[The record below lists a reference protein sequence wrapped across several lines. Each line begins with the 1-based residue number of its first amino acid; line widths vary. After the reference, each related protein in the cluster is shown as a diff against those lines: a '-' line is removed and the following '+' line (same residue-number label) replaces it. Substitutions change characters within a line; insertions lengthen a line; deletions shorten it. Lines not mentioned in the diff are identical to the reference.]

1 MGDESPVQNI
11 QSLTD
16 WLLSD
21 ARLLNDTAALD
32 QAIVDKIHEAGI
44 PLTRYTTGVPS
55 LHPQV
60 NSFSTLW
67 EKDKGLSFREYRQN
81 PNVPMKRTSP
91 IFVAYDTG
99 RSQRFHL
106 ETMDLEGEYELLQEF
121 RENGLTDYVVLA
133 LPFSDGSFKAMSFA
147 TDRPGGFSK
156 TDLEILHGLRLPLAT
171 TIEIRYLRHLANLL
185 METYVGHVAGRRVL
199 NGEIKRGSGEN
210 IQAVIW
216 FCDLKGFTNLSE
228 KLEAPVLIDYL
239 NTYLE
244 IIEAAITSH
253 GGEILKFIG
262 DAVLAIFQ
270 PSNSDETETARAAL
284 EAAMQAQN
292 EISNVNQERVNQNL
306 PAIACGIGIHYGDV
320 HYGNVGGM
328 KRLDFTV
335 IGPAVNLASRLES
348 LTRDLGQSI
357 LVSSTIADLDVGHL
371 QELGTFKLKG
381 IETEETVFAP
391 LTAP

>member
-1 MGDESPVQNI
+1 
-11 QSLTD
+11 
-16 WLLSD
+16 
-21 ARLLNDTAALD
+21 
-32 QAIVDKIHEAGI
+32 
-44 PLTRYTTGVPS
+44 
-55 LHPQV
+55 
-60 NSFSTLW
+60 
-67 EKDKGLSFREYRQN
+67 SFREYRQD
-81 PNVPMKRTSP
+81 PDLPMPRNSP

-106 ETMDLEGEYELLQEF
+106 EEVDLEGEYELLGEF
-121 RENGLTDYVVLA
+121 RQNGLTDYIVLA

-147 TDRPGGFSK
+147 TDRPGGFSPS
-156 TDLEILHGLRLPLAT
+156 DLEILHGLRLPLAT
-171 TIEIRYLRHLANLL
+171 TIEVRYLRHLANLL

-244 IIEAAITSH
+244 IIETAISSQ

-270 PSNSDETETARAAL
+270 TVNGDEKQTARAAL
-284 EAAMQAQN
+284 EGAIRAQN
-292 EISNVNQERVNQNL
+292 EISKVNQERLQQDL
-306 PAIACGIGIHYGDV
+306 PPIACGIGIHYGDV

-357 LVSSTIADLDVGHL
+357 LVSSTIADLDVGRL
-371 QELGTFKLKG
+371 KELGTFKLKG
-381 IETEETVFAP
+381 IETEEKVFTPEAGS
-391 LTAP
+391 

>member
-1 MGDESPVQNI
+1 MGDENPVEII

-16 WLLSD
+16 WLLSE
-21 ARLLNDTAALD
+21 ARLLDDTSALD
-32 QAIVDKIHEAGI
+32 QAIVDKINGAGI
-44 PLTRYTTGVPS
+44 PLSRYTTGVPS

-67 EKDKGLSFREYRQN
+67 EKGKGLSFREYRQD
-81 PNVPMKRTSP
+81 PDLPMPRNSP

-106 ETMDLEGEYELLQEF
+106 EEIDLEGEYELLREF
-121 RENGLTDYVVLA
+121 RQNGLTDYIVLA

-147 TDRPGGFSK
+147 TDRPGGFSPS
-156 TDLEILHGLRLPLAT
+156 DLEILHGLRLPLAT
-171 TIEIRYLRHLANLL
+171 TIEVRYLRHLANLL

-244 IIEAAITSH
+244 IIETAISSQ

-270 PSNSDETETARAAL
+270 TVNGDEKQTAREAL
-284 EAAMQAQN
+284 EGAIRAQN
-292 EISNVNQERVNQNL
+292 EISKVNQERLQQDL
-306 PAIACGIGIHYGDV
+306 PPIACGIGIHYGGV

-357 LVSSTIADLDVGHL
+357 LVSSTIADLDVGQL
-371 QELGTFKLKG
+371 KELGTFKLKG
-381 IETEETVFAP
+381 IETEEKVFTPEAGS
-391 LTAP
+391 